1 MKKIALIIQIC
12 FILISTLVF
21 SQIDKPSNLYTHNLF
36 LITPSAIGTQGE
48 TYMYAN
54 YRSQFSNMQGSP
66 SGYAA
71 GIYTMLSPV
80 GGAGLYLNNSSAGIY
95 NTNSVSFAYAHKIK
109 LHETMALRFGL
120 NFGGVFR
127 GIDQSKVSTVN
138 PNDPSITSN
147 INENRPRFMVGLSA
161 LFHVKQWMFG
171 LAMPTLY
178 NGVLDRNSFFS
189 DYQALA
195 GYKIKLSNPDYEIL
209 PLVLFRKYNN
219 GNPMIDANMTAVYK
233 NMFNL
238 RLGFRTFSSSF
249 AYIAGFGFELA
260 KVEFNYAFE
269 WNQGVI
275 STLSPLTHEFGI
287 AFRLGNDAHSYRHSP
302 LHAPHQP
309 SQHKPTEHHNSNHNS
324 K

>member
-1 MKKIALIIQIC
+1 MKKIRLIFQI
-12 FILISTLVF
+12 SLVF
-21 SQIDKPSNLYTHNLF
+21 AFHLSNSQIDKPSNLYTHNLF

-71 GIYTMLSPV
+71 GVYTMLSQT
-80 GGAGLYLNNSSAGIY
+80 GGAGLYLNNSSAGVF
-95 NTNSVSFAYAHKIK
+95 NTNSVSFAYAHKLK

-127 GIDQSKVSTVN
+127 TIDQSKIAAAN
-138 PNDPSITSN
+138 ANDPNLTFN

-161 LFHVKQWMFG
+161 LYHVKQWMFG
-171 LAMPTLY
+171 LALPTLY
-178 NGVLDRNSFFS
+178 NGVLDRNGAFS
-189 DYQALA
+189 DFQGLA

-219 GNPMIDANMTAVYK
+219 GNPIVDVNMTGVYK

-238 RLGFRTFSSSF
+238 RLGFRSFSSSY
-249 AYIAGFGFELA
+249 AYIMGFGFELA
-260 KVEFNYAFE
+260 KIEFNYSFE
-269 WNQGVI
+269 WNQGVVAV
-275 STLSPLTHEFGI
+275 LSPVTHEFGV

-309 SQHKPTEHHNSNHNS
+309 QHKATEHHDSKHNS